1 MTANAQSQTQTHR
14 SGTSPW
20 VQVCSVDDLVP
31 GSGVA
36 ALVLGQQIALFLLP
50 GDGQLTQSQRV
61 YALANQDPASGAN
74 VMARGLLG
82 DINSEPVVAAPLYK
96 HHFSLETGRCLED
109 DTWQV
114 PVWNARIVDGQVEIE
129 WV

>member
-1 MTANAQSQTQTHR
+1 MTANAQSQSQTHR

-20 VQVCSVDDLVP
+20 VQVCFVDDLVP

-114 PVWNARIVDGQVEIE
+114 PVWPARIVDGRVEIE

>member
-1 MTANAQSQTQTHR
+1 MTANAQTPSQAHA
-14 SGTSPW
+14 SITSPW
-20 VQVCSVDDLVP
+20 VQVCKVNDLVP

-36 ALVLGQQIALFLLP
+36 ALVLGQQIALFYLP
-50 GDGQLTQSQRV
+50 DEQGLSASKRV

-74 VMARGLLG
+74 VMARGILG
-82 DINSEPVVAAPLYK
+82 DIRGEAVVAAPLYK

-109 DTWQV
+109 DHWQV
-114 PVWNARIVDGQVEIE
+114 TVWPARIVDGKVEIE

>member
-1 MTANAQSQTQTHR
+1 MTANAQSHTQIHP

-20 VQVCSVDDLVP
+20 VQVCSIDDLVP

-36 ALVLGQQIALFLLP
+36 ALVLGQQIALFFLP
-50 GDGQLTQSQRV
+50 ADGQLTQSQRV

-82 DINSEPVVAAPLYK
+82 DINGERVVAAPLYK
-96 HHFSLETGRCLED
+96 HHFSLDTGRCLED

-114 PVWNARIVDGQVEIE
+114 PVWPARIVDGQVEIE